1 MHGIEPRLTVLET
14 AVLPLHHTVSN
25 LAGPPRIELGLT
37 GSKPVV
43 LPLHHEPIK
52 LLLLVL
58 PPGIDPGLLHYQCSV
73 IPLYYESGNPLAALP
88 LPLFLPFQ
96 VGVIP

>member
-1 MHGIEPRLTVLET
+1 M
-14 AVLPLHHTVSN
+14 
-25 LAGPPRIELGLT
+25 LAGPLRIELRLT

-73 IPLYYESGNPLAALP
+73 MPLYYESVTGTPTRSRTEIGQLSVAH
-88 LPLFLPFQ
+88 
-96 VGVIP
+96 GI

>member
-1 MHGIEPRLTVLET
+1 MCS
-14 AVLPLHHTVSN
+14 LPSTSC
-25 LAGPPRIELGLT
+25 GFKI
-37 GSKPVV
+37 
-43 LPLHHEPIK
+43 
-52 LLLLVL
+52 LVL
-58 PPGIDPGLLHYQCSV
+58 PTGNDPVLLHYQCSV